1 MDGVML
7 VGCGVKQLGEDGVL
21 EGVMGPSDGQS
32 RGLYLMLSR
41 TLVLKWACY
50 VFWVNVIY
58 GVILYVLYIIIY
70 IYLPLR
76 RYVYIENSYQI

>member
-1 MDGVML
+1 MTGLPMDGVML

-50 VFWVNVIY
+50 
-58 GVILYVLYIIIY
+58 

-76 RYVYIENSYQI
+76 RYLYIENLYQI